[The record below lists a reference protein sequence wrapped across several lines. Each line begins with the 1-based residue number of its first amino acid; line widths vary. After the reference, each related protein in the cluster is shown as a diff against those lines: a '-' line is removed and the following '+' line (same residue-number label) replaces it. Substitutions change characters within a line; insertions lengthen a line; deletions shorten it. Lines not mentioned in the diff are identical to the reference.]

1 MESNQEVDE
10 GCFCTKKC
18 DFVVRSGEG
27 KWRPSCGTGG
37 NGEGRVG
44 GSLCALRNG
53 GARRRT
59 LLDG

>member
-1 MESNQEVDE
+1 MKDASAQKNVI
-10 GCFCTKKC
+10 
-18 DFVVRSGEG
+18 FVVRSGEG

-59 LLDG
+59 LLDV